1 MYVIKNVN
9 RVSLF
14 NLPVCVILK
23 MSVASVSSVGGEGE
37 IISLQDREHLLLR
50 PDTLCGST
58 KATMHKCHVFLA
70 SDVASTSWNL
80 KQKLS
85 RDEMLTVR
93 TSVKDD
99 SEFSSVSSKN
109 GGDDVAIELEPG
121 LRRQFVVEKRV
132 LTFAPALKSVFQEI
146 LTNALDRQFRDDK
159 LKKIEVWI
167 NCEDAGGDGWIR
179 VKNDGQ
185 GLPVVYDQERCAWK
199 PTIAFSH
206 FRSGTNFVDNAQG
219 PRWTA
224 GRNGYGC
231 KATNVFSK
239 VFRVETADPR
249 TGLLFTQTFSEN
261 MSVCSAV
268 KTSPY
273 RLKKGY
279 TDVSFLLDFARLGVS
294 TSSSS
299 PSSPSIVMSSDVQHM
314 LEATTVAASACLTKK
329 VSLSLNG
336 KTLDVKNLKQ
346 FASVFLSN
354 QVAVSHVAYDASK
367 SSVTGTGTGTS
378 TDECVWEV
386 CAVPVQKSFV
396 SRDAWSDT
404 AGTGESD
411 NVLGFVNSL
420 QCCQGTHVN
429 FALSRL
435 TSALE
440 DHVRVKFRKS
450 ANFKL
455 SPAIVRRHV
464 FMVVKLL
471 VDSPEFSSQTK
482 EKLTTPANSFGFE
495 WTPSATFM
503 KSLVLSGV
511 VNGIYQDVQDKE
523 LLSARKLQKKGS
535 GSTVT
540 RRVVIAEK
548 YDAATNVTKLHSRC
562 SLLVTEGDSA
572 RALAVAGL
580 AVVGRANFGIFALKG
595 KPLNVR
601 NSTVAAISKNKEITT
616 LLNILGLTYGQ
627 SYTSLDALN
636 YKKLVIFSDQ
646 DPDGAHIGGLIVNI
660 IHALFPSILLLDPAY
675 VQRFPTPLVRVTEKG
690 RGVVPTVRCFYARA
704 HFDEWW
710 TKEVEPVGV
719 ASKAAKYVVKYY
731 KGLGTS
737 TSALAREY
745 FSAYDEHLVD
755 IVWSASSDELMTQMF
770 QNDNAAARRELLTSQ
785 FNPLSYVDYT
795 ARQVT
800 LRDFINKE
808 VLPYSNY
815 SNERNIPSLI
825 DGLKPVQRKA
835 LFTLL
840 GKNIVSDVKVAQIAA
855 QIAAHTMYHHG
866 EQSLVETV
874 IGMAQD
880 HVGVSNINVFRPEG
894 QFGSRLDAPSV
905 HSAPRYIFTGLDPIA
920 RAVFRKMDDDVLTYR
935 TDEGSSIEPD
945 VYAPIIPMVLVNG
958 AFGIGTGWSTSVPM
972 FNPRDLI
979 GICRLIA
986 ASDSGLRARTTEIL
1000 PWYDGFTGDIAR
1012 VEGKNAVRT
1021 RGCMTVS
1028 DDGCRIRITEL
1039 PVGVWTHSFVE
1050 DLERKWLVGSP
1061 SAAPDPK
1068 ACSGKAVVGRGKGK
1082 AANARSSKSKIS
1094 IAALG
1099 SELLAVVD
1107 SETVSKCKRTSSEA
1121 LLVNSKQSS
1130 KVLCVST
1137 RRRRRKDSDEDE
1149 SETTT
1154 CSSPVSDPSPSC
1166 PKATSSQLAS
1176 AVVGGFI
1183 LSIER
1188 LWTDSKVDMVLHCV
1202 GSKVLDLISGGFLNC
1217 PLWTMLGMQNEIR
1230 MSNMHLHD
1238 VSGRLRLYES
1248 VYDIVYEYG
1257 AFRLTLY
1264 EKRRL
1269 YMIKQIEDDM
1279 VVLENKLRFVQEV
1292 VEGNLSLFR
1301 LEDDAA
1307 VDLLLESRG
1316 YARLPD
1322 YSYLINMS
1330 LRALTIS
1337 RVARLKSEMDDLKSR
1352 AEHLRLQTNS
1362 DLWQAD
1368 LNVLETE
1375 LAEFSVRKLARYD
1388 TSNSL
1393 PKAKAAATT
1402 ATSKVNKRN
1411 DPKVVR
1417 VGRSK
1422 QRGF

>member
-1 MYVIKNVN
+1 
-9 RVSLF
+9 
-14 NLPVCVILK
+14 
-23 MSVASVSSVGGEGE
+23 MSVTSVSSVGGEGE

-70 SDVASTSWNL
+70 SDVASTAL
-80 KQKLS
+80 TLQQKLS

-93 TSVKDD
+93 TSAKDD

-109 GGDDVAIELEPG
+109 DGNGSDDVAMELEPG

-279 TDVSFLLDFARLGVS
+279 TDISFLLDFARLGVS

-299 PSSPSIVMSSDVQHM
+299 NVMSSNVQHM

-329 VSLSLNG
+329 VCLSLNG

-346 FASVFLSN
+346 FAAVFLSK

-367 SSVTGTGTGTS
+367 SSVTATA

-386 CAVPVQKSFV
+386 CAVPVQKSSV
-396 SRDAWSDT
+396 SRDAWADT
-404 AGTGESD
+404 TGTSECD

-440 DHVRVKFRKS
+440 EHVRVKFRKS
-450 ANFKL
+450 ADFKL

-495 WTPSATFM
+495 WTPSATFI
-503 KSLVLSGV
+503 KSMVLSGI

-523 LLSARKLQKKGS
+523 LLTARKLQKKGS

-627 SYTSLDALN
+627 TYTSLDVLN

-690 RGVVPTVRCFYARA
+690 RGVVPAVRCFYARA

-710 TKEVEPVGV
+710 TNEVEPVGS
-719 ASKAAKYVVKYY
+719 ASNANKYVVKYY

-755 IVWSASSDELMTQMF
+755 IVWNASSDELMTQMF

-795 ARQVT
+795 ARQVP

-920 RAVFRKMDDDVLTYR
+920 RAVFRKTDDDVLTYR
-935 TDEGSSIEPD
+935 TDEGSSIEPE

-958 AFGIGTGWSTSVPM
+958 AFGIGTGWSTSIPM

-986 ASDSGLRARTTEIL
+986 AGDSGLLSRANDVL
-1000 PWYDGFTGDIAR
+1000 PWYDGFTGEITR

-1021 RGCMTVS
+1021 RGRMTVS

-1050 DLERKWLVGSP
+1050 DLERKWLVGSALP
-1061 SAAPDPK
+1061 ASDSL
-1068 ACSGKAVVGRGKGK
+1068 ACTGKGAGGRGKGK
-1082 AANARSSKSKIS
+1082 ASNARLSKSTKPIASSSLESQVVVNSKTIS
-1094 IAALG
+1094 K
-1099 SELLAVVD
+1099 S
-1107 SETVSKCKRTSSEA
+1107 KRTSSES
-1121 LLVNSKQSS
+1121 LLENSKQPS

-1137 RRRRRKDSDEDE
+1137 RRRRTDSDSDEDE
-1149 SETTT
+1149 SEKTTG
-1154 CSSPVSDPSPSC
+1154 SSPVSDPSPSSS
-1166 PKATSSQLAS
+1166 KATSSLLGS
-1176 AVVGGFI
+1176 VVTGGFI

-1202 GSKVLDLISGGFLNC
+1202 GSKVLGLISGGFHNS
-1217 PLWTMLGMQNEIR
+1217 PLWTILGMQNEIR

-1238 VSGRLRLYES
+1238 ITGRLRLYES
-1248 VYDIVYEYG
+1248 VYDIVQEYG
-1257 AFRLTLY
+1257 AFRLALY

-1269 YMIKQIEDDM
+1269 HMIRQIEDDM

-1352 AEHLRLQTNS
+1352 AEQLRVQTNS

-1388 TSNSL
+1388 TSNTF
-1393 PKAKAAATT
+1393 PKGKVVATSATT
-1402 ATSKVNKRN
+1402 KVNKRN
-1411 DPKVVR
+1411 DSKVVR
-1417 VGRSK
+1417 VDRSK